1 MATSEAGE
9 RRTACRG
16 WRGCLPV
23 SSAWCGAVLCWAFI
37 HRVGMVETVLSVAV
51 LSITVPSVTILSRA
65 GVFGGV
71 ASTTP
76 TRSRVVIPIVARAF
90 PGWCISVEPLAI
102 TAMEGLLRLTLPLPV
117 LLSSFSMVLLNLDAA
132 IHQSTQRATL
142 NTTKLQ
148 LHVQV

>member
-1 MATSEAGE
+1 MTRLATSEAGE
-9 RRTACRG
+9 RCTTCRG

-23 SSAWCGAVLCWAFI
+23 SSAWCGAVLCWAFT
-37 HRVGMVETVLSVAV
+37 HRAGMVETILSVAV
-51 LSITVPSVTILSRA
+51 LSIMVSGVMILSRA

-90 PGWCISVEPLAI
+90 PGWGISVEPLAI
-102 TAMEGLLRLTLPLPV
+102 TATEGLLRLTLPLPV
-117 LLSSFSMVLLNLDAA
+117 LLSSFSTVLLDLDAA

-142 NTTKLQ
+142 NTAKL
-148 LHVQV
+148 